1 MNLLTWSVKGAL
13 LILLLR
19 VMVANFNR
27 VFSSELSRHCHISL
41 TPWYSLNI
49 VSPHLLQ
56 NHLLKFMP
64 HCVGPRVETVYDV
77 YR

>member
-19 VMVANFNR
+19 VMVAKKF
-27 VFSSELSRHCHISL
+27 ELSRHCHISL
-41 TPWYSLNI
+41 TTWYSLNI